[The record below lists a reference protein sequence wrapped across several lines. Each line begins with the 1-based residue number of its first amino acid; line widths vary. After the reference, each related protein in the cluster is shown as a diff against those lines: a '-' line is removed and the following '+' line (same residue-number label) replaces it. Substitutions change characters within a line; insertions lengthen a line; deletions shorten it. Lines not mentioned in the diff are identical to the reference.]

1 MRQNEGGIQMK
12 LIGFV
17 GNVDKTELVMYI
29 AKVVATLGQKTIYID
44 ATSTQKTRYI
54 IPTIG
59 DMGDQ
64 NQYVVQ
70 HDGVEFA
77 VGFTNMLELKK
88 YFLSKGEDFTE
99 FEYVIVNTDLNE
111 MCEEYDLKSANNLFF
126 VTSFDKYHV
135 IKGVEL
141 LKYMCAMK
149 RKADP
154 DAQLSLTKLLY
165 YSPINTADSR
175 FIDSIADNL
184 PLLWLHNPINFPYD
198 QGDLSVNIQNH
209 FRNNID
215 IKYLSKDYKE
225 ALADTVS
232 LITGDDK
239 SVLKK
244 VLKNI
249 ESSARFSR

>member
-1 MRQNEGGIQMK
+1 MK

-17 GNVDKTELVMYI
+17 GNADKTELVMYI
-29 AKVVATLGQKTIYID
+29 AKVIATLGKKTIYID
-44 ATSTQKTRYI
+44 ATTTQKTRYI

-59 DMGDQ
+59 DTEEQ

-77 VGFTNMLELKK
+77 IGFTNMLELKK

-99 FEYVIVNTDLNE
+99 FEYVIVDTDNNE

-126 VTSFDKYHV
+126 VTSFDKFHV
-135 IKGVEL
+135 IKGIEL

-154 DAQLSLTKLLY
+154 DAQLVLTKLVY
-165 YSPINTADSR
+165 YSDINTADSK
-175 FIDSIADNL
+175 FIDGLAENL
-184 PLLWLHNPINFPYD
+184 PLLWAHNTINFPYD
-198 QGDLSVNIQNH
+198 QGDLSVNIQNQYG
-209 FRNNID
+209 NKID
-215 IKYLSKDYKE
+215 VKNLSKIYKE
-225 ALADTVS
+225 AIIDTVA
-232 LITGDDK
+232 LITADEK

-244 VLKNI
+244 VMKNI
-249 ESSARFSR
+249 EKTAMFSR